1 MAQSKRRNAM
11 TIPGAGGGK
20 PAIGSVA
27 VWGGVV
33 AILAGA
39 AQIIGYTVT
48 PDDQAKIVEF
58 INSGVTL
65 YAGIASLISG
75 VVAVWGRIRASK
87 QITGIVTAT

>member
-1 MAQSKRRNAM
+1 MGRNKSAV
-11 TIPGAGGGK
+11 
-20 PAIGSVA
+20 GSIA

-39 AQIIGYTVT
+39 AQIVGYSVT

-75 VVAVWGRIRASK
+75 AVAVWGRIRASK
-87 QITGIVTAT
+87 QITGIVKAN